1 MKKILYLIA
10 VSTALLAACKKQALV
25 ENTVYEKVNPGDP
38 KYSYIKILNV
48 TPSSPTVNFFIDQT
62 KFSAGLSSLGVEN
75 AGYNYTTATSLFPD
89 LGYAI
94 TAPGSHKLTA
104 KVIASATADAGL
116 EVFNTTITP
125 EAGKYY
131 TIFTTG
137 QYNTTTKQIP
147 SSLVIED
154 IKPALD
160 TSKVFLRIINVYNGG
175 PNVDLIKGD
184 VPTGPKIVTNVA
196 YGTASNWAEVPSP
209 GSGVAPS
216 VKYLLYNTTTGGA
229 LIAGTFTLSL
239 SKGRAYT
246 LYLRGVVGNTAFPA
260 TLTSYTTFY

>member
-10 VSTALLAACKKQALV
+10 VSTLLCAACKKQALV
-25 ENTVYEKVNPGDP
+25 ENTVYEKIQPGDP

-48 TPSSPTVNFFIDQT
+48 TPNSPTVNFFVDGT

-75 AGYNYTTATSLFPD
+75 AGYNYATATSLFPD
-89 LGYAI
+89 LGYA
-94 TAPGSHKLTA
+94 TTTPGSHKLTA
-104 KVIASATADAGL
+104 KIIASAKTDAGL
-116 EVFNTTITP
+116 EVFNTSINP
-125 EAGKYY
+125 QAGKYY

-147 SSLVIED
+147 SSLVVED

-160 TSKVFLRIINVYNGG
+160 TSKVFVRVINLYDGS

-184 VPTGPKIVTNVA
+184 VPTGPKIISNVA
-196 YGTASNWAEVPSP
+196 YGTSSGWAEVPNP
-209 GSGVAPS
+209 GSGTAPS
-216 VKYLLYNTTTGGA
+216 IKYLLYNTATGGA
-229 LIAGTFTLSL
+229 VIAGTFTLSL

-246 LYLRGVVGNTAFPA
+246 LYLKGVVGNTAFPP
-260 TLTSYTTFY
+260 TITSYTTFY